1 MINNI
6 INQIKETEKK
16 AKEIIVSS
24 KKESAEIIE
33 KTYEEAVKILK
44 EAEKEVRVMFVEAEK
59 RAKNDAAR
67 EAVKMEE
74 DYNKRLEEIKNIYK
88 PNQEKA
94 IEKIIQRI
102 VG

>member
-16 AKEIIVSS
+16 AKEILVSS

-33 KTYEEAVKILK
+33 KAYEEAVKILK
-44 EAEKEVRVMFVEAEK
+44 EAEKEVKLMFVEAENK
-59 RAKNDAAR
+59 AKNDAAVK
-67 EAVKMEE
+67 AVKMER
-74 DYNKRLEEIKNIYK
+74 DYNKRLEEIKNIFK
-88 PNQEKA
+88 SNQEKA

-102 VG
+102 VS

>member
-6 INQIKETEKK
+6 IDQIKETEKK
-16 AKEIIVSS
+16 AKEIIASS

-33 KTYEEAVKILK
+33 KAYEEAAKILK
-44 EAEKEVRVMFVEAEK
+44 EAEKEVKAMFIEAENK
-59 RAKNDAAR
+59 AKNNAAS
-67 EAVKMEE
+67 EAVKMEV
-74 DYNKRLEEIKNIYK
+74 DYNKRLEKIKNIYK
-88 PNQEKA
+88 SNQEKA